1 MREWMMFENFRIT
14 IGNGSL
20 SEIVS
25 RVVSWF
31 KQMHYFVD
39 LHFLEDWGLKLDE
52 TAVMKP
58 RVRLREK
65 REGQVGKKGRYDA
78 MTKVT

>member
-1 MREWMMFENFRIT
+1 MREWMMFENFRII

-20 SEIVS
+20 FEIVF

-31 KQMHYFVD
+31 KQMYYFVD
-39 LHFLEDWGLKLDE
+39 LYFLEDWGLKLDE
-52 TAVMKP
+52 IVVMKL

-65 REGQVGKKGRYDA
+65 REG
-78 MTKVT
+78 